1 MFIHGYDHIFD
12 IRKGMSEEV
21 DPIAALNAKV
31 EALEA
36 EKKELKKNL
45 NKIKA
50 DR

>member
-1 MFIHGYDHIFD
+1 MLSLSHFD
-12 IRKGMSEEV
+12 ILDRGMSEEV